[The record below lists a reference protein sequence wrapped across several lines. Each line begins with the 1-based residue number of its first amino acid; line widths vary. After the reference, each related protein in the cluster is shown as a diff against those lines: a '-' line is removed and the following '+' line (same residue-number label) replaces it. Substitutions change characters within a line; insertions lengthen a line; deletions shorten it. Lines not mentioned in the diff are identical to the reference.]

1 MNSWVEDGSEDGL
14 LGGTCALLADLALS
28 SVEGDDVEA
37 VALVDRGLV
46 RAICTAA
53 AAQAAAIQWFH
64 FNALDLRLAPRNEYD
79 TGDLCL
85 V

>member
-1 MNSWVEDGSEDGL
+1 MEDGSEDGCW
-14 LGGTCALLADLALS
+14 GAPATPCRSTLS